1 MAERQLIIFARPA
14 RLGAVK
20 SRLAKDIGVLAAWRF
35 YRHTLA
41 ELIAEVGGDQRWQ
54 TTLSV
59 SRGAVR
65 WPGGLARAAQGRG
78 DLGARMLAAMR
89 AQAPGPVVL
98 IGSDIP
104 SVRRHHIAAAFAL
117 LGRHH
122 AVFGPANDGGFWLV
136 GLRHPARYPRLF
148 DNVRWSGSSTLADTL
163 ANVDDY
169 GLVETLVDVDTAADL
184 ELIRSDPS
192 PAGVE

>member
-35 YRHTLA
+35 YRRTLA
-41 ELIAEVGGDQRWQ
+41 GLIAEVGGDQRWH

-59 SRGAVR
+59 TRGAVR

-89 AQAPGPVVL
+89 AQAPGPVAFFEQHPVDEIRL
-98 IGSDIP
+98 PPTPAGDTDDLPDPAFQISADDANHTE
-104 SVRRHHIAAAFAL
+104 RQHKQAIAA
-117 LGRHH
+117 
-122 AVFGPANDGGFWLV
+122 LV
-136 GLRHPARYPRLF
+136 SL
-148 DNVRWSGSSTLADTL
+148 LADEENL
-163 ANVDDY
+163 I
-169 GLVETLVDVDTAADL
+169 AAY
-184 ELIRSDPS
+184 
-192 PAGVE
+192 